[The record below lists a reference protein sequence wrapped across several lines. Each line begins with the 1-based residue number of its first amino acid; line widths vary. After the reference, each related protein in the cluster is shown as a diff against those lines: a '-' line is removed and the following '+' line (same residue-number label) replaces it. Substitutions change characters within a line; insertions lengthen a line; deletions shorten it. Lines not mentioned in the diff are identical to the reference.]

1 MALLLTDYDIISTLS
16 SLGGEI
22 RKAEGGSLTT
32 LVDQSLTFNNDSL
45 LGSTVVITSGLNIG
59 ISASVTSYTSDT
71 LTFNALANAVVAG
84 VNYSLLDE
92 TYESY
97 ILRAEALI
105 TEAFKNGGL
114 DIELM
119 LNTAQL
125 KELHITKTISLI
137 CLSKRK
143 DATDDDMYHSNY
155 LAFDEMF
162 KTMYSGIVVDY
173 DTNEDGS
180 ISADEESQELTQVGF
195 IR

>member
-137 CLSKRK
+137 CLSK
-143 DATDDDMYHSNY
+143 
-155 LAFDEMF
+155 
-162 KTMYSGIVVDY
+162 
-173 DTNEDGS
+173 
-180 ISADEESQELTQVGF
+180 
-195 IR
+195 

>member
-1 MALLLTDYDIISTLS
+1 MALSLTDYDIISTLS

-22 RKAEGGSLTT
+22 RKAEGGSNTT

-45 LGSTVVITSGLNIG
+45 LGSTVVFTSGLNIG
-59 ISASVTSYTSDT
+59 VSASVSSYTSDT
-71 LTFNALANAVVAG
+71 LTFEALANPVVAG
-84 VNYSLLDE
+84 ANYSLLDE

-97 ILRAEALI
+97 MLRAEALI

-114 DIELM
+114 DIALM

-125 KELHITKTISLI
+125 KELHIAKTISLI

-155 LAFDEMF
+155 IAFDDMY

-173 DTNEDGS
+173 DSNEDGT
-180 ISADEESQELTQVGF
+180 ISTDEENQELTQVGF
-195 IR
+195 LR